1 MAKESLKKERSGS
14 RPLFLVFFV
23 LALIISVTIHFLFY
37 KSSQSWLILGFSPAS
52 YDQIVPRTFRM
63 KRVEIDPK
71 ILEEKLPEEKKE
83 ANPKPVVIE
92 QEKPLDTSFMQKE
105 QEKPLSSPKHL
116 DLQLLQQ
123 EIPQVLPGN
132 EGGSS
137 LLAEIRLPEQRGNK
151 TPLETSLEPSVK
163 EKNMPPPNLQE
174 GMRAEEGEGN
184 KFSSL
189 DELLAGK
196 EPVTEKNA
204 PILMPTDLL
213 FGYDADTLKPEAALS
228 LAKLGV
234 LIQRNAQARFRIEG
248 HTDSFGS
255 DEYNSALSLRRAE
268 AVKNWLHQ
276 NMNIDTALMTTAGF
290 GKTRLIASAS
300 GSAAEQQINR
310 RVEIV
315 ITSH

>member
-1 MAKESLKKERSGS
+1 MAKESLKKERSGP
-14 RPLFLVFFV
+14 RPLFLGFFV
-23 LALIISVTIHFLFY
+23 LALIISVTMHFLFY

-71 ILEEKLPEEKKE
+71 
-83 ANPKPVVIE
+83 
-92 QEKPLDTSFMQKE
+92 KPLDASFMQKE

-116 DLQLLQQ
+116 DPQLLQQ
-123 EIPQVLPGN
+123 EIPQELPGN

-163 EKNMPPPNLQE
+163 DKNIPPPNLQE

-255 DEYNSALSLRRAE
+255 DEYNNALSLRRAE

-300 GSAAEQQINR
+300 GSADEQQINR